1 MFSLSSVWL
10 ICELYVIGSHLLLSF
25 LHHCHFK
32 LINSKLC
39 MSILWLLCD
48 HLASQF
54 WSFPHSTVQKFV
66 TIKESYHYCHAIMIL
81 GRRYH
86 IDRRWLVDP
95 HQGWWGKAI
104 FSLFFLKHPFTRM
117 KTTLLALCYIKQ
129 LFKLQYA
136 TWQSCTF
143 TKHVYLSNQIGY
155 LV

>member
-32 LINSKLC
+32 LINSKLR

-95 HQGWWGKAI
+95 HQGWWGKGNFFTILFETSFYKDEDNTIGTMLYQTAI
-104 FSLFFLKHPFTRM
+104 QIAVRYLT
-117 KTTLLALCYIKQ
+117 
-129 LFKLQYA
+129 KLHFY
-136 TWQSCTF
+136 
-143 TKHVYLSNQIGY
+143 
-155 LV
+155 